1 MPIPVKILR
10 LRPDA
15 PLPEYKTPGAC
26 AFDLS
31 AAEDATFAPGETK
44 LVPTGLVF
52 CFPPGHVLV
61 VAPRSSLFRKKGLV
75 QPHSIGI
82 VDQDYC
88 GPEDEVRMMLRN
100 DSLEAVTVTK
110 GERLCQGML
119 VPVAHAAFEE
129 ISAMDAPTRGGYGS
143 TG

>member
-1 MPIPVKILR
+1 MHIPVKILKVH
-10 LRPDA
+10 PDA
-15 PLPEYKTPGAC
+15 IIPEYKTSGAC

-31 AAEDATFAPGETK
+31 PVEDAAFAPGETK
-44 LVPTGLVF
+44 LVGTGLVF

-88 GPEDEVRMMLRN
+88 GPDDEVKMLLKN
-100 DSLEAVTVTK
+100 DSDVPVTIAR
-110 GERLCQGML
+110 GERVCQGL
-119 VPVAHAAFEE
+119 FFPVVHAAFEE
-129 ISAMDAPTRGGYGS
+129 VSSMDAPTRGGYGS